1 MENLKNV
8 DAEEE
13 AESFITKL
21 NGELQG
27 EELNMN
33 MEMKKRNEEAFKQQK
48 VRELQR
54 VQGNDQ
60 LQERKDDEEIQNEI
74 KRLQNGE

>member
-13 AESFITKL
+13 AESFIAKL

-27 EELNMN
+27 EDLNMN

>member
-13 AESFITKL
+13 AESFINKL

-27 EELNMN
+27 EDLNMN

>member
-13 AESFITKL
+13 AEAFINQL

-27 EELNMN
+27 EELNEN
-33 MEMKKRNEEAFKQQK
+33 MEKKKRDEAAFREQK
-48 VRELQR
+48 VRELKR
-54 VQGNDQ
+54 IQGNDQ
-60 LQERKDDEEIQNEI
+60 LEERKDDEEI
-74 KRLQNGE
+74 

>member
-13 AESFITKL
+13 AESFIAKL

-27 EELNMN
+27 EELNEN
-33 MEMKKRNEEAFKQQK
+33 MEKKKRDEAAFREQK
-48 VRELQR
+48 VRELKR
-54 VQGNDQ
+54 IQGNDQ

>member
-33 MEMKKRNEEAFKQQK
+33 MEMKKRNEEAFKQ
-48 VRELQR
+48 
-54 VQGNDQ
+54 
-60 LQERKDDEEIQNEI
+60 
-74 KRLQNGE
+74 